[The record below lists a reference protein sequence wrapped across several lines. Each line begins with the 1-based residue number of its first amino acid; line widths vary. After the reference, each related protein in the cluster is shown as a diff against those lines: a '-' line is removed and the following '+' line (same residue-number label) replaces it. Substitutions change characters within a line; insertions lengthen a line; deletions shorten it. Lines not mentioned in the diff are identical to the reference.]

1 MTDVIRVASF
11 DIGKINFAF
20 YIEEFKISE
29 LTAISNIPLSK
40 RYNEDGTPTEK
51 FNNILQTIFKNG
63 KTILHTNSNI
73 TQNCDKGKK
82 LDPETF
88 HNLNSLLD
96 SYLEE
101 WQKCSV
107 FLIEQQMAFGKK
119 INNMA
124 IKLAQHC
131 YSYFTIRFGKFKSI
145 IDFPSYHKTQIL
157 GAPKVKVVKRGKEKF
172 SACDKPARKKW
183 SVKIASE
190 ILTERGEENVIVS
203 SKKKDDLADVITQL
217 QAFKYLAFV
226 EKVL

>member
-1 MTDVIRVASF
+1 MGEIIRVASF

-20 YIEEFKISE
+20 YIEEFNVSE
-29 LTAISNIPLSK
+29 LINTSNIPLSK

-51 FNNILQTIFKNG
+51 FNSLLQKLFKNG
-63 KTILHTNSNI
+63 KTILHKNQNI

-88 HNLNSLLD
+88 FNLNELLD
-96 SYLEE
+96 SHIED

-131 YSYFTIRFGKFKSI
+131 YSYFTIRFGRFKQI

-172 SACDKPARKKW
+172 TACDKPTRKKW

-190 ILTERGEENVIVS
+190 ILTTRGEENVILS

-226 EKVL
+226 DKVL